1 MITLESV
8 CTIVSGLG
16 RADLEHFLAQDWV
29 RPQRSGGEPVFRE
42 IDIARIRLILD
53 LRGEM
58 EISDSAMPVVLSLLD
73 QLYDTRRQLRLLCE
87 AVGAQGVD
95 AALQRLAA
103 ERKAAED
110 RQNA

>member
-8 CTIVSGLG
+8 CMIVSGLG

-29 RPQRSGGEPVFRE
+29 RPARRGGEPVFRE

-53 LRGEM
+53 LRSEM
-58 EISDSAMPVVLSLLD
+58 EINDSAMPVVLSLLD
-73 QLYDTRRQLRLLCE
+73 QLYDTRRQLRLLCG
-87 AVGAQGVD
+87 AVGAEGVE

-103 ERKAAED
+103 ER
-110 RQNA
+110 NAPRNEKNS